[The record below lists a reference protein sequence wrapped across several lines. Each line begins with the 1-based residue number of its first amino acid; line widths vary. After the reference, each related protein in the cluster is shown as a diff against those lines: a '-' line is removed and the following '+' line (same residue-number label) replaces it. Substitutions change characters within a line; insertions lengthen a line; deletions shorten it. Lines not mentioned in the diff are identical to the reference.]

1 MEYQQIYLNNDIRA
15 EISYFYKKEKISEC
29 HAVFHVLSC
38 GENYVYQLAKLYE
51 AYADFLEKTGL
62 IPVFN
67 RYFLSDI
74 ENQINDLQVVLNN
87 SDHGVVSIIQQPPL
101 NGSKIALWV
110 WLMPEAE
117 NINIQGDN
125 GLTGFRCDRY
135 THYFA
140 GQMREVSGSPQTQPH
155 QILNRYENAME
166 RAGCSME
173 NNCVRTWLFVSDIDN
188 NYAGVVQ
195 GRKKIFNDRNLTEN
209 THYIASTG
217 IAGRHSNPQT
227 ILTFDAYAVEGLRQ
241 EQIQFLYA
249 PDHLSRTSDYGVTFE
264 RGVCLH
270 FEDKKQVFISGTAS
284 IDKTGHVV
292 HEGDVIKQAD
302 RMIENVSELLKE
314 ADMDFSHMAQIIVYL
329 RDIADYDVIS
339 AKMEKEFPQV
349 PKIIVFA
356 PICRPAWL
364 VEMECIALK

>member
-1 MEYQQIYLNNDIRA
+1 
-15 EISYFYKKEKISEC
+15 
-29 HAVFHVLSC
+29 
-38 GENYVYQLAKLYE
+38 
-51 AYADFLEKTGL
+51 T
-62 IPVFN
+62 
-67 RYFLSDI
+67 
-74 ENQINDLQVVLNN
+74 
-87 SDHGVVSIIQQPPL
+87 
-101 NGSKIALWV
+101 
-110 WLMPEAE
+110 
-117 NINIQGDN
+117 
-125 GLTGFRCDRY
+125 
-135 THYFA
+135 
-140 GQMREVSGSPQTQPH
+140 
-155 QILNRYENAME
+155 
-166 RAGCSME
+166 
-173 NNCVRTWLFVSDIDN
+173 
-188 NYAGVVQ
+188 
-195 GRKKIFNDRNLTEN
+195 

-217 IAGRHSNPQT
+217 IAGRHSTPQT

-270 FEDKKQVFISGTAS
+270 FEHKKQVFISGTAS